1 MERTMTDPT
10 STTTDNP
17 DASKGATTAKPKGE
31 RWAHVELLAALKNP
45 AITRVSEAGGLYGVV
60 RRGKDGAPSVMF
72 RWRFRHD
79 NKLADFTAGSW
90 PGDSLKDIREAHAW
104 AIDQHKAGKNPS
116 TERQLSKAQAAH
128 TQATLA
134 RAYTEETVRALSER
148 WQQAELVKR
157 GTKGRKDN
165 GTEVIR
171 SFERD
176 IFPTLGDRPLASIKR
191 AEWAELFDQVK
202 VRSPRMAL
210 RLFADARQ
218 FLDWCS
224 RRDYIE
230 VNPLHK
236 LKRDDIAPAYK
247 ERERVLWDSKSPT
260 PHAELLE
267 LREKLPNA
275 RLQRTTELALWI
287 MLGTACRVGELS
299 IARWEHVDL
308 ANRRWHIPAPK
319 NGVPHDVYLSDFTLR
334 YLKELHSLTGH
345 TSWCFPA
352 DNKRDADGNP
362 TSHVCVKSIG
372 KQVKDRQR
380 TEAMKNRSKATGAL
394 CLSGGPWTPHDTRRT
409 AATIM
414 GACGVSGELVERAI
428 NHVPNKLV
436 RTYQK
441 SDRWPELVTAWTKLG
456 AELDRLL
463 HGTEAKVIAF
473 PTKAA

>member
-1 MERTMTDPT
+1 MDDH
-10 STTTDNP
+10 SQTTTDTGN
-17 DASKGATTAKPKGE
+17 ASKGATTARPKGAV
-31 RWAHVELLAALKNP
+31 WAHKELEAALKSP
-45 AITRVSEAGGLYGVV
+45 TITRVSEAGGIYGVV
-60 RRGKDGAPSVMF
+60 RRGKDGSPSVMF
-72 RWRFRHD
+72 RWRFRHGR
-79 NKLADFTAGSW
+79 KQSDFTCGTW

-104 AIDQHKAGKNPS
+104 AFEQHKAGKNPS

-128 TQATLA
+128 AQAELA
-134 RAYTEETVRALSER
+134 RTFNEETVKALSER

-165 GTEVIR
+165 GSEVMR

-176 IFPTLGDRPLASIKR
+176 IFPALGDRPLASVKR

-236 LKRDDIAPAYK
+236 LKRDDIAPPYK
-247 ERERVLWDSKSPT
+247 ERDRVLWDSKSPT

-267 LREKLPNA
+267 LQSKLPSA

-299 IARWEHVDL
+299 VARWEHVDL

-319 NGVPHDVYLSDFTLR
+319 NGVPHDVYLSDFTMR
-334 YLKELHSLTGH
+334 HLKELHSLTGH
-345 TSWCFPA
+345 TAWCLPA
-352 DNKRDADGNP
+352 DNKRDADGMP

-394 CLSGGPWTPHDTRRT
+394 CLSGGPWTPHDIRRT

-428 NHVPNKLV
+428 NHVPNKLI
-436 RTYQK
+436 RTYQRA
-441 SDRWPELVTAWTKLG
+441 DRWPELVTAWAKLG
-456 AELDRLL
+456 AELDRVLY
-463 HGTEAKVIAF
+463 GTEAKVIAF

>member
-1 MERTMTDPT
+1 MTDLIH
-10 STTTDNP
+10 TTTSNP
-17 DASKGATTAKPKGE
+17 DASTGTTTARPKGAV
-31 RWAHVELLAALKNP
+31 WAHKELEAALKSP
-45 AITRVSEAGGLYGVV
+45 TVTRVTEAGGIYGVV
-60 RRGKDGAPSVMF
+60 KRLKDGSASVWF
-72 RWRFRHD
+72 RWRFRHAG
-79 NKLADFTAGSW
+79 KLADFTCGTW

-104 AIDQHKAGKNPS
+104 AVEQHKAGKNPS
-116 TERQLSKAQAAH
+116 TERQLSKARASHAQAE
-128 TQATLA
+128 LA
-134 RAYTEETVRALSER
+134 RTYTEETVRALADR

-165 GTEVIR
+165 GTEVLR

-191 AEWAELFDQVK
+191 AEWAELFDEVK
-202 VRSPRMAL
+202 ARSPRMAL

-247 ERERVLWDSKSPT
+247 ERDRVLWDSKSPT

-267 LREKLPNA
+267 LRDKLPSA

-334 YLKELHSLTGH
+334 YLEELHSLTGH
-345 TSWCFPA
+345 TAWCFPA
-352 DNKRDADGNP
+352 DNKRDANGDP

-372 KQVKDRQR
+372 KQVKARQR
-380 TEAMKNRSKATGAL
+380 AVPLKNNSKAVQTL

-441 SDRWPELVTAWTKLG
+441 SDRWPELVTAWAKLG
-456 AELDRLL
+456 AELDRVL
-463 HGTEAKVIAF
+463 HGTDAKVIAF

>member
-1 MERTMTDPT
+1 MTDLIH
-10 STTTDNP
+10 TTTSNP
-17 DASKGATTAKPKGE
+17 DASTGATTARPKGAV
-31 RWAHVELLAALKNP
+31 WAHKELEATLKSP
-45 AITRVSEAGGLYGVV
+45 TVTRVTEAGGIYGVV
-60 RRGKDGAPSVMF
+60 KRLKDGSASVWF
-72 RWRFRHD
+72 RWRFRHAG
-79 NKLADFTAGSW
+79 KLADFTCGTW

-104 AIDQHKAGKNPS
+104 AVEQHKAGKNPS

-128 TQATLA
+128 AQAELA
-134 RAYTEETVRALSER
+134 RTYTEETVRALADR

-165 GTEVIR
+165 GTEVLR

-191 AEWAELFDQVK
+191 AEWAELFDEVK
-202 VRSPRMAL
+202 ARSPRMAL

-247 ERERVLWDSKSPT
+247 ERDRVLWDSKSPT

-267 LREKLPNA
+267 LRDKLPSA

-334 YLKELHSLTGH
+334 YLEELHSLTGH
-345 TSWCFPA
+345 TAWCFPA
-352 DNKRDADGNP
+352 DNKRDANGNP
-362 TSHVCVKSIG
+362 TSHVCEKSIG
-372 KQVKDRQR
+372 KQLRSRQR
-380 TEAMKNRSKATGAL
+380 AVPLKNNSKAVQTL
-394 CLSGGPWTPHDTRRT
+394 CLTGGAWTAHDIRRT

-441 SDRWPELVTAWTKLG
+441 SDRWPELVTAWAKLG
-456 AELDRLL
+456 AELDRVL
-463 HGTEAKVIAF
+463 HGTDAKVIAF

>member
-10 STTTDNP
+10 PTTTDNP
-17 DASKGATTAKPKGE
+17 DASKGWTTARPRGN
-31 RWAHVELLAALKNP
+31 RWAHVELQAALKNP

-104 AIDQHKAGKNPS
+104 AIEQHKAGKNPS

-128 TQATLA
+128 TQAEQQ

-148 WQQAELVKR
+148 WRQAELVKR
-157 GTKGRKDN
+157 GTKGRKDD
-165 GTEVIR
+165 GTEVLR

-191 AEWAELFDQVK
+191 AEWAELFDEVK

-210 RLFADARQ
+210 RLFADVRQ
-218 FLDWCS
+218 FIDWCS

-236 LKRDDIAPAYK
+236 LKRDDIAPPYE
-247 ERERVLWDSKSPT
+247 ERQRVLWDSKADK

-267 LREKLPNA
+267 LRDKLPSA
-275 RLQRTTELALWI
+275 RLQRTTELAIWI

-299 IARWEHVDL
+299 VARWEHVDL
-308 ANRRWHIPAPK
+308 ANRRWHMPTTK
-319 NGVPHDVYLSDFTLR
+319 NGWPHDVFLSDFALR
-334 YLKELHSLTGH
+334 HFKELHSLTGH
-345 TSWCFPA
+345 TAWCLPA
-352 DNKRDADGNP
+352 DNKRDADGHP
-362 TSHVCVKSIG
+362 LTHVCLKSIS

-394 CLSGGPWTPHDTRRT
+394 CLSGGDWTPHDLRRT
-409 AATIM
+409 GSTVMKASEVTPDI
-414 GACGVSGELVERAI
+414 VDLVL
-428 NHVPNKLV
+428 NHLPEKLR
-436 RTYQK
+436 RTYQVGD
-441 SDRWPELVTAWTKLG
+441 SWPELVTAWTKLG
-456 AELDRLL
+456 AKLDQVL

-473 PTKAA
+473 PSKAA